1 MWKRLLRRRFRIS
14 SQLYIGIGGAAALT
28 IAASLVGWF
37 SFNQVGAAQSRV
49 NEDSIPRLV
58 AAFGVAQY
66 SGALVA
72 AAPSL
77 TAASPEEFEQV
88 SADIDEAYRTF
99 EDQLAALE
107 VGLNAGVEQTA
118 PSLADEARTPSDER
132 FTRIS
137 SNADTLISN
146 IEAVKGDMAEI
157 YELTDSRRA
166 LQAELAELIG
176 SFDDIVVPAID
187 DQLFYTLTGYHEIGQ
202 PASPRS
208 EHFSEA
214 EFERYHHLSEL
225 QADISIATQLLA
237 SAFNIPDAPSLEPLR
252 ERFEASVEHIQR
264 NLAGLEAGSSSTH
277 INGAAASGSST
288 FVDANAAA
296 IAPIFNRIVEL
307 GTSEDSVFNLIE
319 RELLLVEDQQALLAR
334 NRAITIALVTDI
346 DALVSEARADARE
359 VTQAS
364 TQAILRGRTLLLVIS
379 ALSIGGAVLIAWLFV
394 GRRLLRRLQTLSDWM
409 RRMAGG
415 DLEAQVQIGGR
426 DEVADMAA
434 ALEVFRL
441 HALEVQRLNLVE
453 KLAEDLQSKNDEL
466 ERVLADLHLAQ
477 DQIVAR
483 EKLAALG
490 QLTAGVAHE
499 IRNPLNFVKN
509 FSEASEELLVELK
522 EVVEEIGDDIEEDQL
537 SYIGEI
543 SQDLSDNMERIRSH
557 GNRAD
562 RIVHDMLMM
571 GRDSGEWQ
579 VTNINNLVD
588 EHARLA
594 FHSARATDADFQL
607 DLKYDLDPDVGEIE
621 VIPQD
626 LGRVVLNM
634 VSNACY
640 ATDHK
645 RREVESSATD
655 DARYWPQLLLITLRK
670 DDNIEIHINDNGSG
684 IPDEVVDKIFN
695 PFFTTKPTNEG
706 TGLGLA
712 MCSDIIRRHGGC
724 INVNTEPGEFT
735 DMIINLPLTPPAD
748 VLEEREEEADESES
762 DVF

>member
-107 VGLNAGVEQTA
+107 TGLNAGTEQVA
-118 PSLADEARTPSDER
+118 SSIAEEARSTSDER
-132 FTRIS
+132 FVRIS

-157 YELTDSRRA
+157 YDLTDSRRA

-264 NLAGLEAGSSSTH
+264 NLAGLEASSASTH

-334 NRAITIALVTDI
+334 NRAITIALVADI

-379 ALSIGGAVLIAWLFV
+379 ALSISGAVLIAWLFV

-453 KLAEDLQSKNDEL
+453 KLAEDLQSKNDQL
-466 ERVLADLHLAQ
+466 ERVLEDLQLAQ

-684 IPDEVVDKIFN
+684 IPNEVVDKIFN

-712 MCSDIIRRHGGC
+712 MCSDIIRRHGGS

-748 VLEEREEEADESES
+748 VLEEREEEANASET

>member
-14 SQLYIGIGGAAALT
+14 SQLYLGIGGAAALT

-37 SFNQVGAAQSRV
+37 SFNQVGSAQSRV

-77 TAASPEEFEQV
+77 TAASPEDFGQV
-88 SADIDEAYRTF
+88 SADIDGAYRAF
-99 EDQLAALE
+99 EDQLVALE
-107 VGLNAGVEQTA
+107 TGLNANAEQVA
-118 PSLADEARTPSDER
+118 SPLEEEAWTPSDER

-146 IEAVKGDMAEI
+146 IESVKGDMSEL

-166 LQAELAELIG
+166 LQAELAEIIG

-187 DQLFYTLTGYHEIGQ
+187 DQLFYTLTGYHELGQ
-202 PASPRS
+202 PASPRA

-225 QADISIATQLLA
+225 QSDISIATQLLA

-264 NLAGLEAGSSSTH
+264 NLAGLEASSSSAY
-277 INGAAASGSST
+277 INGAAAAAGSSD
-288 FVDANAAA
+288 FADANAAA

-307 GTSEDSVFNLIE
+307 GTGDDSVFNLIE
-319 RELLLVEDQQALLAR
+319 RELRLVEDQQALLAR
-334 NRAITIALVTDI
+334 NRAITIALVADI
-346 DALVSEARADARE
+346 DALVNEARADARE

-364 TQAILRGRTLLLVIS
+364 TQAILRGRTLLLAIS

-394 GRRLLRRLQTLSDWM
+394 GRVLLRRLQMLSDWM

-453 KLAEDLQSKNDEL
+453 KLAEDLQSKNDQL
-466 ERVLADLHLAQ
+466 ESVLADLQLAQ

-509 FSEASEELLVELK
+509 FSEASEELLSELK

-655 DARYWPQLLLITLRK
+655 DARYWPQLLLITQRK

-712 MCSDIIRRHGGC
+712 MCSDIIRRHGGS

-735 DMIINLPLTPPAD
+735 DMIISLPLTPPAD
-748 VLEEREEEADESES
+748 VLEEREEAEAAEAD
-762 DVF
+762 FC

>member
-712 MCSDIIRRHGGC
+712 MCSDIIRRHGGS

-748 VLEEREEEADESES
+748 VLEEREEEADESET

>member
-107 VGLNAGVEQTA
+107 TGLNAGIEQAA
-118 PSLADEARTPSDER
+118 PSLADEARTPSNER

-712 MCSDIIRRHGGC
+712 MCSDIIRRHGGS